1 MKEHIYAFASI
12 ATLRSVTFNP
22 PPRVHGNSSSRYY
35 NSCTV
40 SSGNNIKLY
49 FKSGAYKNNVYSR

>member
-1 MKEHIYAFASI
+1 MYVNMAMEKDATFAST
-12 ATLRSVTFNP
+12 ATLKSIIFNP

-40 SSGNNIKLY
+40 SIS
-49 FKSGAYKNNVYSR
+49 